1 MIEAYLSEE
10 HLHRPRSGCALAALG
25 PEMSHQSLQVRK
37 RIVQVL
43 LAFGDRLS
51 PYLPGRTSDEKR
63 GYFGVLLPGMAGV
76 LLAARAIPDPQLQKH
91 MLATA
96 RSFYT
101 KSFAVEAGA

>member
-37 RIVQVL
+37 RIAQAL

-51 PYLPGRTSDEKR
+51 PYLPGRTS
-63 GYFGVLLPGMAGV
+63 VLLPGMAGV

>member
-37 RIVQVL
+37 RIAQAL